1 MKQLLCLLLLLP
13 NLAFTKTIT
22 LEENNTI
29 SFNQSFSPMYVAK
42 KQVEAINL
50 CTKNPQSR
58 ITLVLNSPG
67 GSVSA
72 GQRFFDTLNALDCPF
87 DTVTIFAASMGYQTV
102 QNLGKRYIIPSGILM
117 SHRAF
122 VRGIGGEIG
131 GELDSIINLLRQNI
145 KELNITAANRAGITL
160 EQYESDIA
168 DELWM
173 TASQAVKTNHA
184 DEIVLVKCG
193 KSLSGTKVETVTNM
207 FGRFEVEFSQCPLV
221 TAPLRVLRSIGNGDV
236 NKLINMYNNPELF
249 IKPVFNYYNN
259 GRL

>member
-13 NLAFTKTIT
+13 TLAFTKTIT

-29 SFNQSFSPMYVAK
+29 SFNQAFSPMYVAK

-50 CTKNPQSR
+50 CTKNPQTT
-58 ITLVLNSPG
+58 INVVLYTPG

-72 GQRFFDTLNALDCPF
+72 GQRFFDTLNALDCTF
-87 DTVTIFAASMGYQTV
+87 DTITIFAASMGYQTV
-102 QNLGKRYIIPSGILM
+102 QNLKGRYIIPSGILM

-131 GELDSIINLLRQNI
+131 GELDSIIALLKQNI
-145 KELNITAANRAGITL
+145 KELNIVAANRAGITL
-160 EQYESDIA
+160 EKYEEDIS

-173 TASQAVKTNHA
+173 TANQAVESKHA
-184 DEIVLVKCG
+184 DEVILVKCG
-193 KSLSGTKVETVTNM
+193 KTLSGTKVDTVANL

-221 TAPLRVLRSIGNGDV
+221 TAPLRVIRAIRGSDQ
-236 NKLINMYNNPELF
+236 NKFLNMYINPHLYV
-249 IKPVFNYYNN
+249 KPVFDFYNN
-259 GRL
+259 GRR